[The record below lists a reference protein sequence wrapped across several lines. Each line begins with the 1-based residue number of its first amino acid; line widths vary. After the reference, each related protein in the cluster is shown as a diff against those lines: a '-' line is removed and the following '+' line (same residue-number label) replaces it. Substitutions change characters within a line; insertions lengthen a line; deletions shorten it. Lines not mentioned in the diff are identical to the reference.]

1 MRFIQLASAIA
12 VATIPLPAFADV
24 ASTERLTYQAIM
36 DGLHQKS
43 GEELFAFLERVIVG
57 TRNAQIS
64 IEQIDSIIT
73 QMRRIQQ
80 HDDYQR
86 LVDGKKGS
94 RRVLQPNRGAAR
106 RAIFRLQIAK
116 VAKQLARLPMEHRVS
131 ELVNR
136 IQHPPVI
143 EGYGSDVQFAA
154 ELAALGT
161 EAVPFIVL
169 HKPAAPYPRR
179 LIVGALAKIGDPR
192 GLDYIIEV
200 LQDPRDSYR
209 LERPEAA
216 IALGS
221 FDEKRAVSALIESL
235 KDVTVQT
242 IGRNS
247 HAQQPSPTTQK
258 PHYAVYY
265 EVQHRASQSLT
276 KITGYNWGP
285 LYNEDYKTW
294 HNWDEGG
301 QQKNFRPNEV
311 PRSDAEL
318 NDLVEKLFHR
328 YMSARPNP
336 WQPYNALAK
345 DGGVPSWEGGQQY
358 EWLVADLRAVG
369 PCVVPLLTDQY
380 EARVAATP
388 VWEEKLRTW
397 VGQILRD
404 LDWPQSLQA
413 AQSLDQSAE

>member
-1 MRFIQLASAIA
+1 MAI
-12 VATIPLPAFADV
+12 ATIPWPAFADE
-24 ASTERLTYQAIM
+24 ANTERLTYQAIM
-36 DGLHQKS
+36 DGLHGKS
-43 GEELFAFLERVIVG
+43 GEELFAFLEKAIAG
-57 TRNAQIS
+57 TQTAQIS

-73 QMRRIQQ
+73 ELRRIQQ

-86 LVDGKKGS
+86 LVDGFKSS

-116 VAKQLARLPMEHRVS
+116 VAKQLARLPMDQRVC

-143 EGYGSDVQFAA
+143 EGYGSDDQFAA
-154 ELAALGT
+154 ELAALGA

-169 HKPAAPYPRR
+169 HKPAAPHPRR
-179 LIVGALAKIGDPR
+179 LIVRVLAKIGDPR

-200 LQDPRDSYR
+200 LQDPRENYCFA
-209 LERPEAA
+209 RPDAA
-216 IALGS
+216 TALGS
-221 FDEKRAVSALIESL
+221 FHEKRAVRALIESL

-242 IGRNS
+242 IDRNF

-258 PHYAVYY
+258 ARYAVYY

-276 KITGYNWGP
+276 KITGHDWGP
-285 LYNEDYKTW
+285 LYNEDYRTW
-294 HNWDEGG
+294 HNWHEGG
-301 QQKNFRPNEV
+301 QQDSFRPNEV
-311 PRSDAEL
+311 PRSEAEL
-318 NDLVEKLFHR
+318 NDLIEKLFHR

-345 DGGVPSWEGGQQY
+345 DGRVPSWEEGGQQY
-358 EWLVADLRAVG
+358 EWLVTDLGAIG
-369 PCVVPLLTDQY
+369 PCVVPLLMDQY

-388 VWEEKLRTW
+388 VWQEELRAW
-397 VGQILRD
+397 VAQILRD
-404 LDWPQSLQA
+404 LDWPESLQA
-413 AQSLDQSAE
+413 AQSPGQPPE